1 MSCRVRLEDLQIAA
15 SNAQLDFVH
24 NLPQQFDTYVG
35 SGGSA
40 LFFVLLDLPICSYC
54 NGRVVVLVSLN

>member
-1 MSCRVRLEDLQIAA
+1 MDIDMSCRVRLEDLQIAA

-24 NLPQQFDTYVG
+24 NLPHQFDTYVG

-40 LFFVLLDLPICSYC
+40 
-54 NGRVVVLVSLN
+54 

>member
-1 MSCRVRLEDLQIAA
+1 MLCIEKLRKNREKWTLTCHEDIERVRLEDLQIAA

-40 LFFVLLDLPICSYC
+40 
-54 NGRVVVLVSLN
+54 